1 MKPVGVRD
9 GTRWMRPTVIRR
21 ATVTALP
28 ATRLPTRTAEEVR
41 PALRSRPKLSRK
53 VLAKMLG
60 RGLCLKLSAFVG
72 CLTCESSAK
81 LLWLRS
87 LLLCV
92 VCDYVDTI

>member
-21 ATVTALP
+21 ATVTA

-41 PALRSRPKLSRK
+41 PALRSRPKLSTK

-72 CLTCESSAK
+72 CRTCESSAK
-81 LLWLRS
+81 LHKVA
-87 LLLCV
+87 LLA
-92 VCDYVDTI
+92 YR

>member
-21 ATVTALP
+21 ATVTA

-92 VCDYVDTI
+92 VCD

>member
-21 ATVTALP
+21 ATVTKVTALP

-41 PALRSRPKLSRK
+41 PALRSRPKLSTK

-92 VCDYVDTI
+92 VCD

>member
-21 ATVTALP
+21 ATVTA

-41 PALRSRPKLSRK
+41 PALRSRPKLSTK

-72 CLTCESSAK
+72 CLICESSAK

-92 VCDYVDTI
+92 VCD

>member
-21 ATVTALP
+21 ATVTA

-41 PALRSRPKLSRK
+41 PALRSRPKLSTK

-60 RGLCLKLSAFVG
+60 RGLFLKLSAFAG

-92 VCDYVDTI
+92 VCD

>member
-21 ATVTALP
+21 ATVTA

-41 PALRSRPKLSRK
+41 PALRSRPKLSTK

-72 CLTCESSAK
+72 CLTRESSAK

-92 VCDYVDTI
+92 VCD